1 MRRRLI
7 AYTHGRDDP
16 AGRFRIAQYA
26 DSLRGAGWDL
36 SLRPTHP
43 ARPWQSPYRNAQAKW
58 IDQRYGVWRRRLRRL
73 WDIHAAARYEV
84 AFLNRDLLESRN
96 FYERRLLARNPRLV
110 FDFDDAI
117 FLGDKATHVGWVCR
131 HAAWVTAGNESLA
144 DFARQFTDRV
154 TVLPT
159 VVNTDA
165 YQVRSGVGTEP
176 LRVGWLG
183 SDASIRETLFPFAP
197 LLARLQA
204 EIGFEFDV
212 VTKPRPPM
220 PTCGL
225 RWTYRE
231 WTPKVETHI
240 AELFDI
246 GIMPLADTPFQ
257 QGKCGCKLLQYMA
270 AGLPVVASPVG
281 VNAALID
288 GGRGGFLARTE
299 DEWRSALSR
308 LAADPSLRRRLGAD
322 GRAFVERDYSV
333 QRWFP
338 VLLDVLLKAA
348 ALRP

>member
-1 MRRRLI
+1 M
-7 AYTHGRDDP
+7 
-16 AGRFRIAQYA
+16 
-26 DSLRGAGWDL
+26 
-36 SLRPTHP
+36 
-43 ARPWQSPYRNAQAKW
+43 
-58 IDQRYGVWRRRLRRL
+58 
-73 WDIHAAARYEV
+73 
-84 AFLNRDLLESRN
+84 AFLNRDMLESRN
-96 FYERRLLARNPRLV
+96 FYERLLLARNPRLV

-117 FLGDKATHVGWVCR
+117 FLGNKAARVGWVCR

-154 TVLPT
+154 TLLPT
-159 VVNTDA
+159 AVNIDA
-165 YQVRSGVGTEP
+165 YQIRSGAGTGP

-197 LLARLQA
+197 MLARLQA

-212 VTKPRPPM
+212 VTKPPPPM
-220 PTCGL
+220 PACGL

-231 WTPKVETHI
+231 WAPDIETHI

-246 GIMPLADTPFQ
+246 GIMPLANTPFQ

-281 VNAALID
+281 INTSLVN
-288 GGRGGFLARTE
+288 GGRAGFLADTE
-299 DEWRSALSR
+299 DEWRHALSR
-308 LAADPSLRRRLGAD
+308 LAAVPALRRRMGGD
-322 GRAFVERDYSV
+322 GRTFVEQDYSV
-333 QRWFP
+333 RRWFP